1 MSRRRILLFAML
13 ALGAAVLA
21 AVVIALR
28 EPGIDPYQQAAQQ
41 RCEQEVL
48 GRLAAPSTG
57 SLSEIA
63 VSPSELDPEITD
75 LSTLSRETLA
85 GLDRS
90 RITVLAVTGTVSAPN
105 AFGDTLVDPFTCR
118 AYFVDGT
125 LTETLVVFEHDH

>member
-1 MSRRRILLFAML
+1 MSRRRILLFAVL

-41 RCEQEVL
+41 RCEQDVL
-48 GRLAAPSTG
+48 GRLAVPSTG
-57 SLSEIA
+57 MLSEVV

-75 LSTLSRETLA
+75 LSTLSRETLQ
-85 GLDRS
+85 GVDRS
-90 RITVLAVTGTVSAPN
+90 RITVLAVSGTVSAPN
-105 AFGDTLVDPFTCR
+105 AFGDTLADRFTCR